1 MHMRDVVHG
10 NIAISTCYLVR
21 HKQDGTCK
29 FALNILDT
37 SYFTEEECSEGIE
50 DSLFESE
57 GQSQG
62 LGISLVFQEF
72 LSKTIFKASSTSW
85 PT

>member
-1 MHMRDVVHG
+1 MRDVVHG
-10 NIAISTCYLVR
+10 NIAINTCYIVR
-21 HKQDGTCK
+21 HKLEGTCK

-62 LGISLVFQEF
+62 LGICLFFQEF
-72 LSKTIFKASSTSW
+72 LIKMI
-85 PT
+85 